1 MDTSYLKKI
10 EPDRP
15 LDLTSTYHFVNK
27 RRYIMKK
34 SSLIAIIL
42 IVLLA
47 FIGVFFFLKHRAAT
61 NKNINSTTETTQK
74 KNSKIIN
81 LNEKNF
87 ESTIKKTKEPL
98 LVCFSASWCS
108 YCQKE
113 KPILKKLANEKN
125 SKFKIAIIDT
135 DENQALAQKQGI
147 MGLPTHVVFY
157 GGKEKERISSFL
169 DEQKIKNLMSD
180 YVKEKE

>member
-1 MDTSYLKKI
+1 
-10 EPDRP
+10 
-15 LDLTSTYHFVNK
+15 
-27 RRYIMKK
+27 MKK

-61 NKNINSTTETTQK
+61 NKNINSTTETTQE
-74 KNSKIIN
+74 KNSKII
-81 LNEKNF
+81 NF

-113 KPILKKLANEKN
+113 KPILKKLANEKK

>member
-1 MDTSYLKKI
+1 
-10 EPDRP
+10 
-15 LDLTSTYHFVNK
+15 
-27 RRYIMKK
+27 MKK

-61 NKNINSTTETTQK
+61 NKDVNSTTETTQE

-81 LNEKNF
+81 LTEKNF

-147 MGLPTHVVFY
+147 TGLPTHVVFY
-157 GGKEKERISSFL
+157 GGKEKERISSAGAL
-169 DEQKIKNLMSD
+169 AVSSAKTALAVMSRERAAHR
-180 YVKEKE
+180 VIARENRVECGLRMKFTKFEAL

>member
-1 MDTSYLKKI
+1 
-10 EPDRP
+10 
-15 LDLTSTYHFVNK
+15 
-27 RRYIMKK
+27 MKK

-61 NKNINSTTETTQK
+61 NKNINSTTKTTQE

-98 LVCFSASWCS
+98 LVCFSAFWCS

-113 KPILKKLANEKN
+113 KPILKKLANEKK

>member
-1 MDTSYLKKI
+1 
-10 EPDRP
+10 
-15 LDLTSTYHFVNK
+15 
-27 RRYIMKK
+27 MKK

-47 FIGVFFFLKHRAAT
+47 FIGVFFFLKHHTAT
-61 NKNINSTTETTQK
+61 NKNINSTTETTQE

-125 SKFKIAIIDT
+125 SK
-135 DENQALAQKQGI
+135 ALTYWRPLY
-147 MGLPTHVVFY
+147 LPQPRSY
-157 GGKEKERISSFL
+157 PQEKLTVPRNIF
-169 DEQKIKNLMSD
+169 
-180 YVKEKE
+180 V